1 MKLLQ
6 KFVSLFSA
14 AAMLST
20 AVSLG
25 ARAEV
30 SGSENDAPEVITLVA
45 DGDASEY
52 GYVHYKYIDENG
64 NEVTPN
70 LTPTGTLAYHGTLPS
85 KYSMVDR
92 GYLPAVRNQG
102 SEGSCWAHAGMAMA
116 ESSMIKQGYASASS
130 VDYSEKHL
138 AWFAVGATAPQGDSL
153 YGDFSG
159 LGAPTAYSAGGNMVD
174 IMFTMMS
181 WIGAEEESNVP
192 YADFNSGVDESY
204 RYHSYAHLQNVNLYD
219 EKDINSIKEAIMRDG
234 AVQISYYASSNYLT
248 KNSGE
253 YTAYYCPN
261 GYTSNHSITVVGWD
275 DNFSKS
281 NFRTGGTPNN
291 DGAWLC
297 RNSWGSTWGTSGYFY
312 LSYNDATVGE
322 FASLTMEPTTNY
334 GSIYQ
339 YDGGCLRQNG
349 YIYSTSRVSHTNIGG
364 GANVFTADKNDEIT
378 AVSFYSAEAGWNYT
392 INVYTGLTGSTPDT
406 GTLAKS
412 AVISGTQ
419 EYAGYHTVDLPVSVP
434 VKAGEKFAVAV
445 DLYDKNGKHYVI
457 TDRYSPSTGLSFYKF
472 YNTWSD
478 CTTKY
483 KSNVRIKAYTK
494 AVKTTVPQNVTAS
507 AGDNT
512 VKLTWDK
519 VDGATNYVIYSYADN
534 TYTKLGYSTTN
545 SFTASDLINGKKYGF
560 IVRSYVSGKWSDWS
574 NDDAVYATPK
584 ASANKPQNVKA
595 VPGDKQVTITWNAV
609 NGATNYIVY
618 SYVDGS
624 YHNLG
629 TTTSTSFTAKNL
641 VNGKKYGF
649 IVKAWVNGK
658 WNNWSVAD
666 AVYATPV
673 QNTKPQNVQAV
684 PGNGQVTLTWDAVEN
699 AEEYVVYSYVD
710 GGYHKLGYSDVNSFT
725 ATGLTNGK
733 KYGFIVKAWV
743 NGGWNAWSNDD
754 AVYATPVGGTDV
766 RNVKAVPGN
775 GQVALTWNKVSGAT
789 NYVIY
794 SYADG
799 KYTKQGYSDTTSF
812 TVTGLT
818 NGKEYGFIVRSYANG
833 TWCGWQP
840 SDATFATPVNTK
852 PQNVHAVPGN
862 GQVTLTWDAVENAE
876 DYVVYSYV
884 DGGYNKLGYSKTN
897 SFTATGLTNG
907 KKYGFI
913 VKAWVNGGWN
923 AWSNDDAVYATPVGG
938 TDVRNVKAV
947 PGNGQVA
954 LTWDKVSG
962 ATNYVIY
969 SYADGKYTKQG
980 YSDTTSFTVT
990 GLTNGKEYG
999 FIVRSYANGTW
1010 CGWQPSDA
1018 IFATPVN
1025 AKPQNVQAMAGDKEV
1040 HLIWDDVDGAEEYV
1054 IYSYVD
1060 GNYAKLGY
1068 SEYSGYTAEGLTN
1081 GRKYGFIVKAWV
1093 NGRWNDW
1100 SNDDAVYAEP
1110 VGAFDKPLN
1119 IKAAAGN
1126 QEVYLTW
1133 GEVDG
1138 AEMYVVYIYADGKY
1152 TKLGYTE
1159 DTGYTAE
1166 GLTNGKKYGFIVRS
1180 YLDGQWCGW
1189 SPADLV
1195 YSTPRA

>member
-507 AGDNT
+507 AGDNN

-595 VPGDKQVTITWNAV
+595 VPGDKQVTITW
-609 NGATNYIVY
+609 
-618 SYVDGS
+618 
-624 YHNLG
+624 
-629 TTTSTSFTAKNL
+629 
-641 VNGKKYGF
+641 
-649 IVKAWVNGK
+649 
-658 WNNWSVAD
+658 
-666 AVYATPV
+666 
-673 QNTKPQNVQAV
+673 
-684 PGNGQVTLTWDAVEN
+684 DAVEN
-699 AEEYVVYSYVD
+699 AEDYVVYSYVD

-775 GQVALTWNKVSGAT
+775 GQVALTWDKVSGAT

-840 SDATFATPVNTK
+840 SDAIFATPVNTK

-884 DGGYNKLGYSKTN
+884 DGGYHKLGYSDVN

>member
-699 AEEYVVYSYVD
+699 AEDYVVYSYVD

-733 KYGFIVKAWV
+733 KYGFIV
-743 NGGWNAWSNDD
+743 
-754 AVYATPVGGTDV
+754 
-766 RNVKAVPGN
+766 
-775 GQVALTWNKVSGAT
+775 
-789 NYVIY
+789 
-794 SYADG
+794 
-799 KYTKQGYSDTTSF
+799 
-812 TVTGLT
+812 
-818 NGKEYGFIVRSYANG
+818 RSYANG

-840 SDATFATPVNTK
+840 SDAIFATPVNTK

-1119 IKAAAGN
+1119 IKAAADN

>member
-1 MKLLQ
+1 M
-6 KFVSLFSA
+6 
-14 AAMLST
+14 
-20 AVSLG
+20 
-25 ARAEV
+25 
-30 SGSENDAPEVITLVA
+30 
-45 DGDASEY
+45 
-52 GYVHYKYIDENG
+52 
-64 NEVTPN
+64 
-70 LTPTGTLAYHGTLPS
+70 
-85 KYSMVDR
+85 
-92 GYLPAVRNQG
+92 
-102 SEGSCWAHAGMAMA
+102 
-116 ESSMIKQGYASASS
+116 
-130 VDYSEKHL
+130 
-138 AWFAVGATAPQGDSL
+138 
-153 YGDFSG
+153 
-159 LGAPTAYSAGGNMVD
+159 
-174 IMFTMMS
+174 
-181 WIGAEEESNVP
+181 
-192 YADFNSGVDESY
+192 
-204 RYHSYAHLQNVNLYD
+204 
-219 EKDINSIKEAIMRDG
+219 
-234 AVQISYYASSNYLT
+234 
-248 KNSGE
+248 
-253 YTAYYCPN
+253 
-261 GYTSNHSITVVGWD
+261 
-275 DNFSKS
+275 
-281 NFRTGGTPNN
+281 
-291 DGAWLC
+291 
-297 RNSWGSTWGTSGYFY
+297 
-312 LSYNDATVGE
+312 
-322 FASLTMEPTTNY
+322 
-334 GSIYQ
+334 
-339 YDGGCLRQNG
+339 
-349 YIYSTSRVSHTNIGG
+349 
-364 GANVFTADKNDEIT
+364 
-378 AVSFYSAEAGWNYT
+378 
-392 INVYTGLTGSTPDT
+392 
-406 GTLAKS
+406 
-412 AVISGTQ
+412 
-419 EYAGYHTVDLPVSVP
+419 
-434 VKAGEKFAVAV
+434 
-445 DLYDKNGKHYVI
+445 
-457 TDRYSPSTGLSFYKF
+457 
-472 YNTWSD
+472 
-478 CTTKY
+478 
-483 KSNVRIKAYTK
+483 
-494 AVKTTVPQNVTAS
+494 
-507 AGDNT
+507 
-512 VKLTWDK
+512 
-519 VDGATNYVIYSYADN
+519 
-534 TYTKLGYSTTN
+534 
-545 SFTASDLINGKKYGF
+545 
-560 IVRSYVSGKWSDWS
+560 
-574 NDDAVYATPK
+574 
-584 ASANKPQNVKA
+584 
-595 VPGDKQVTITWNAV
+595 
-609 NGATNYIVY
+609 
-618 SYVDGS
+618 
-624 YHNLG
+624 
-629 TTTSTSFTAKNL
+629 
-641 VNGKKYGF
+641 
-649 IVKAWVNGK
+649 
-658 WNNWSVAD
+658 
-666 AVYATPV
+666 
-673 QNTKPQNVQAV
+673 
-684 PGNGQVTLTWDAVEN
+684 
-699 AEEYVVYSYVD
+699 
-710 GGYHKLGYSDVNSFT
+710 
-725 ATGLTNGK
+725 
-733 KYGFIVKAWV
+733 
-743 NGGWNAWSNDD
+743 
-754 AVYATPVGGTDV
+754 
-766 RNVKAVPGN
+766 
-775 GQVALTWNKVSGAT
+775 
-789 NYVIY
+789 
-794 SYADG
+794 
-799 KYTKQGYSDTTSF
+799 
-812 TVTGLT
+812 TGLT

-840 SDATFATPVNTK
+840 SDAIFATPVNTK

-884 DGGYNKLGYSKTN
+884 DGGYHKLGYSDVN

-913 VKAWVNGGWN
+913 VKAWVKGGWN

-1180 YLDGQWCGW
+1180 YLDGQWCGC

>member
-45 DGDASEY
+45 DGDASEH

-507 AGDNT
+507 AGDNN

-560 IVRSYVSGKWSDWS
+560 IVRSYVSGKWSD
-574 NDDAVYATPK
+574 
-584 ASANKPQNVKA
+584 
-595 VPGDKQVTITWNAV
+595 
-609 NGATNYIVY
+609 
-618 SYVDGS
+618 
-624 YHNLG
+624 
-629 TTTSTSFTAKNL
+629 
-641 VNGKKYGF
+641 
-649 IVKAWVNGK
+649 
-658 WNNWSVAD
+658 
-666 AVYATPV
+666 
-673 QNTKPQNVQAV
+673 
-684 PGNGQVTLTWDAVEN
+684 
-699 AEEYVVYSYVD
+699 
-710 GGYHKLGYSDVNSFT
+710 
-725 ATGLTNGK
+725 
-733 KYGFIVKAWV
+733 
-743 NGGWNAWSNDD
+743 
-754 AVYATPVGGTDV
+754 
-766 RNVKAVPGN
+766 
-775 GQVALTWNKVSGAT
+775 
-789 NYVIY
+789 
-794 SYADG
+794 
-799 KYTKQGYSDTTSF
+799 
-812 TVTGLT
+812 
-818 NGKEYGFIVRSYANG
+818 
-833 TWCGWQP
+833 
-840 SDATFATPVNTK
+840 
-852 PQNVHAVPGN
+852 
-862 GQVTLTWDAVENAE
+862 
-876 DYVVYSYV
+876 
-884 DGGYNKLGYSKTN
+884 
-897 SFTATGLTNG
+897 
-907 KKYGFI
+907 
-913 VKAWVNGGWN
+913 
-923 AWSNDDAVYATPVGG
+923 WSNDDAVYATPVGG

-1189 SPADLV
+1189 SPAELV

>member
-507 AGDNT
+507 AGDNN

-699 AEEYVVYSYVD
+699 AEDYVVYSYVD
-710 GGYHKLGYSDVNSFT
+710 GGYNKLGYSKTNSFT

-766 RNVKAVPGN
+766 RNVK
-775 GQVALTWNKVSGAT
+775 
-789 NYVIY
+789 
-794 SYADG
+794 
-799 KYTKQGYSDTTSF
+799 
-812 TVTGLT
+812 
-818 NGKEYGFIVRSYANG
+818 
-833 TWCGWQP
+833 
-840 SDATFATPVNTK
+840 
-852 PQNVHAVPGN
+852 AVPGN

>member
-322 FASLTMEPTTNY
+322 FASLTMKPTTNY

-574 NDDAVYATPK
+574 NDDAVYATP
-584 ASANKPQNVKA
+584 
-595 VPGDKQVTITWNAV
+595 
-609 NGATNYIVY
+609 
-618 SYVDGS
+618 
-624 YHNLG
+624 
-629 TTTSTSFTAKNL
+629 
-641 VNGKKYGF
+641 
-649 IVKAWVNGK
+649 
-658 WNNWSVAD
+658 
-666 AVYATPV
+666 
-673 QNTKPQNVQAV
+673 
-684 PGNGQVTLTWDAVEN
+684 
-699 AEEYVVYSYVD
+699 
-710 GGYHKLGYSDVNSFT
+710 
-725 ATGLTNGK
+725 
-733 KYGFIVKAWV
+733 
-743 NGGWNAWSNDD
+743 
-754 AVYATPVGGTDV
+754 VGGTDV

-775 GQVALTWNKVSGAT
+775 GQVALTWDKVSGAT

-840 SDATFATPVNTK
+840 SDAIFATPVNTK

-1060 GNYAKLGY
+1060 GNYEKLGY

>member
-507 AGDNT
+507 AGDNN

-641 VNGKKYGF
+641 VNGK
-649 IVKAWVNGK
+649 
-658 WNNWSVAD
+658 
-666 AVYATPV
+666 
-673 QNTKPQNVQAV
+673 
-684 PGNGQVTLTWDAVEN
+684 
-699 AEEYVVYSYVD
+699 
-710 GGYHKLGYSDVNSFT
+710 
-725 ATGLTNGK
+725 
-733 KYGFIVKAWV
+733 
-743 NGGWNAWSNDD
+743 
-754 AVYATPVGGTDV
+754 
-766 RNVKAVPGN
+766 
-775 GQVALTWNKVSGAT
+775 
-789 NYVIY
+789 
-794 SYADG
+794 
-799 KYTKQGYSDTTSF
+799 
-812 TVTGLT
+812 
-818 NGKEYGFIVRSYANG
+818 EYGFIVRSYANG

-840 SDATFATPVNTK
+840 SDAIFATPVNTK

>member
-507 AGDNT
+507 AGDNN

-649 IVKAWVNGK
+649 IVKAWVNG
-658 WNNWSVAD
+658 
-666 AVYATPV
+666 
-673 QNTKPQNVQAV
+673 
-684 PGNGQVTLTWDAVEN
+684 
-699 AEEYVVYSYVD
+699 
-710 GGYHKLGYSDVNSFT
+710 
-725 ATGLTNGK
+725 
-733 KYGFIVKAWV
+733 
-743 NGGWNAWSNDD
+743 GWNAWSNDD

-775 GQVALTWNKVSGAT
+775 GQVALTWDKVSGAT

>member
-574 NDDAVYATPK
+574 NDDAVYATP
-584 ASANKPQNVKA
+584 
-595 VPGDKQVTITWNAV
+595 
-609 NGATNYIVY
+609 
-618 SYVDGS
+618 
-624 YHNLG
+624 
-629 TTTSTSFTAKNL
+629 
-641 VNGKKYGF
+641 
-649 IVKAWVNGK
+649 
-658 WNNWSVAD
+658 
-666 AVYATPV
+666 V
-673 QNTKPQNVQAV
+673 QNTKPQNVQ
-684 PGNGQVTLTWDAVEN
+684 
-699 AEEYVVYSYVD
+699 
-710 GGYHKLGYSDVNSFT
+710 
-725 ATGLTNGK
+725 
-733 KYGFIVKAWV
+733 
-743 NGGWNAWSNDD
+743 
-754 AVYATPVGGTDV
+754 
-766 RNVKAVPGN
+766 
-775 GQVALTWNKVSGAT
+775 
-789 NYVIY
+789 
-794 SYADG
+794 
-799 KYTKQGYSDTTSF
+799 
-812 TVTGLT
+812 
-818 NGKEYGFIVRSYANG
+818 
-833 TWCGWQP
+833 
-840 SDATFATPVNTK
+840 
-852 PQNVHAVPGN
+852 AVPGN

-884 DGGYNKLGYSKTN
+884 DGGYHKLGYSDVN

-1040 HLIWDDVDGAEEYV
+1040 HLIWDDVDDAEEYV

>member
-1 MKLLQ
+1 M
-6 KFVSLFSA
+6 
-14 AAMLST
+14 
-20 AVSLG
+20 
-25 ARAEV
+25 
-30 SGSENDAPEVITLVA
+30 
-45 DGDASEY
+45 
-52 GYVHYKYIDENG
+52 
-64 NEVTPN
+64 
-70 LTPTGTLAYHGTLPS
+70 
-85 KYSMVDR
+85 
-92 GYLPAVRNQG
+92 
-102 SEGSCWAHAGMAMA
+102 
-116 ESSMIKQGYASASS
+116 
-130 VDYSEKHL
+130 
-138 AWFAVGATAPQGDSL
+138 
-153 YGDFSG
+153 
-159 LGAPTAYSAGGNMVD
+159 
-174 IMFTMMS
+174 
-181 WIGAEEESNVP
+181 
-192 YADFNSGVDESY
+192 
-204 RYHSYAHLQNVNLYD
+204 
-219 EKDINSIKEAIMRDG
+219 
-234 AVQISYYASSNYLT
+234 
-248 KNSGE
+248 
-253 YTAYYCPN
+253 
-261 GYTSNHSITVVGWD
+261 
-275 DNFSKS
+275 
-281 NFRTGGTPNN
+281 
-291 DGAWLC
+291 
-297 RNSWGSTWGTSGYFY
+297 
-312 LSYNDATVGE
+312 
-322 FASLTMEPTTNY
+322 
-334 GSIYQ
+334 
-339 YDGGCLRQNG
+339 
-349 YIYSTSRVSHTNIGG
+349 
-364 GANVFTADKNDEIT
+364 
-378 AVSFYSAEAGWNYT
+378 
-392 INVYTGLTGSTPDT
+392 
-406 GTLAKS
+406 
-412 AVISGTQ
+412 
-419 EYAGYHTVDLPVSVP
+419 
-434 VKAGEKFAVAV
+434 
-445 DLYDKNGKHYVI
+445 
-457 TDRYSPSTGLSFYKF
+457 
-472 YNTWSD
+472 
-478 CTTKY
+478 
-483 KSNVRIKAYTK
+483 
-494 AVKTTVPQNVTAS
+494 
-507 AGDNT
+507 
-512 VKLTWDK
+512 
-519 VDGATNYVIYSYADN
+519 
-534 TYTKLGYSTTN
+534 
-545 SFTASDLINGKKYGF
+545 
-560 IVRSYVSGKWSDWS
+560 
-574 NDDAVYATPK
+574 
-584 ASANKPQNVKA
+584 
-595 VPGDKQVTITWNAV
+595 

-673 QNTKPQNVQAV
+673 QNTKPQNVQ
-684 PGNGQVTLTWDAVEN
+684 
-699 AEEYVVYSYVD
+699 
-710 GGYHKLGYSDVNSFT
+710 
-725 ATGLTNGK
+725 
-733 KYGFIVKAWV
+733 
-743 NGGWNAWSNDD
+743 
-754 AVYATPVGGTDV
+754 
-766 RNVKAVPGN
+766 
-775 GQVALTWNKVSGAT
+775 
-789 NYVIY
+789 
-794 SYADG
+794 
-799 KYTKQGYSDTTSF
+799 
-812 TVTGLT
+812 
-818 NGKEYGFIVRSYANG
+818 
-833 TWCGWQP
+833 
-840 SDATFATPVNTK
+840 
-852 PQNVHAVPGN
+852 AVPGN

>member
-494 AVKTTVPQNVTAS
+494 AVKTT
-507 AGDNT
+507 
-512 VKLTWDK
+512 
-519 VDGATNYVIYSYADN
+519 
-534 TYTKLGYSTTN
+534 
-545 SFTASDLINGKKYGF
+545 
-560 IVRSYVSGKWSDWS
+560 
-574 NDDAVYATPK
+574 
-584 ASANKPQNVKA
+584 KPQNVKA

-699 AEEYVVYSYVD
+699 AEDYVVYSYVD

-884 DGGYNKLGYSKTN
+884 DGGYHKLGYSDVN

-954 LTWDKVSG
+954 LTWNKVSG

-1166 GLTNGKKYGFIVRS
+1166 GLTNGKKYGFIVKS

>member
-1 MKLLQ
+1 M
-6 KFVSLFSA
+6 LF
-14 AAMLST
+14 
-20 AVSLG
+20 
-25 ARAEV
+25 R
-30 SGSENDAPEVITLVA
+30 
-45 DGDASEY
+45 
-52 GYVHYKYIDENG
+52 
-64 NEVTPN
+64 
-70 LTPTGTLAYHGTLPS
+70 
-85 KYSMVDR
+85 
-92 GYLPAVRNQG
+92 
-102 SEGSCWAHAGMAMA
+102 
-116 ESSMIKQGYASASS
+116 
-130 VDYSEKHL
+130 
-138 AWFAVGATAPQGDSL
+138 
-153 YGDFSG
+153 
-159 LGAPTAYSAGGNMVD
+159 
-174 IMFTMMS
+174 
-181 WIGAEEESNVP
+181 
-192 YADFNSGVDESY
+192 
-204 RYHSYAHLQNVNLYD
+204 
-219 EKDINSIKEAIMRDG
+219 
-234 AVQISYYASSNYLT
+234 
-248 KNSGE
+248 
-253 YTAYYCPN
+253 
-261 GYTSNHSITVVGWD
+261 
-275 DNFSKS
+275 
-281 NFRTGGTPNN
+281 
-291 DGAWLC
+291 
-297 RNSWGSTWGTSGYFY
+297 
-312 LSYNDATVGE
+312 
-322 FASLTMEPTTNY
+322 
-334 GSIYQ
+334 
-339 YDGGCLRQNG
+339 
-349 YIYSTSRVSHTNIGG
+349 
-364 GANVFTADKNDEIT
+364 
-378 AVSFYSAEAGWNYT
+378 
-392 INVYTGLTGSTPDT
+392 
-406 GTLAKS
+406 
-412 AVISGTQ
+412 
-419 EYAGYHTVDLPVSVP
+419 
-434 VKAGEKFAVAV
+434 
-445 DLYDKNGKHYVI
+445 
-457 TDRYSPSTGLSFYKF
+457 
-472 YNTWSD
+472 
-478 CTTKY
+478 
-483 KSNVRIKAYTK
+483 
-494 AVKTTVPQNVTAS
+494 
-507 AGDNT
+507 
-512 VKLTWDK
+512 
-519 VDGATNYVIYSYADN
+519 
-534 TYTKLGYSTTN
+534 
-545 SFTASDLINGKKYGF
+545 SDLINGKKYGF

-699 AEEYVVYSYVD
+699 AEDYVVYSYVD

-775 GQVALTWNKVSGAT
+775 GQVALTWN
-789 NYVIY
+789 
-794 SYADG
+794 
-799 KYTKQGYSDTTSF
+799 
-812 TVTGLT
+812 
-818 NGKEYGFIVRSYANG
+818 
-833 TWCGWQP
+833 
-840 SDATFATPVNTK
+840 
-852 PQNVHAVPGN
+852 
-862 GQVTLTWDAVENAE
+862 
-876 DYVVYSYV
+876 
-884 DGGYNKLGYSKTN
+884 
-897 SFTATGLTNG
+897 
-907 KKYGFI
+907 
-913 VKAWVNGGWN
+913 
-923 AWSNDDAVYATPVGG
+923 
-938 TDVRNVKAV
+938 
-947 PGNGQVA
+947 
-954 LTWDKVSG
+954 KVSG

>member
-1 MKLLQ
+1 
-6 KFVSLFSA
+6 
-14 AAMLST
+14 
-20 AVSLG
+20 
-25 ARAEV
+25 
-30 SGSENDAPEVITLVA
+30 
-45 DGDASEY
+45 
-52 GYVHYKYIDENG
+52 
-64 NEVTPN
+64 
-70 LTPTGTLAYHGTLPS
+70 
-85 KYSMVDR
+85 
-92 GYLPAVRNQG
+92 
-102 SEGSCWAHAGMAMA
+102 
-116 ESSMIKQGYASASS
+116 
-130 VDYSEKHL
+130 
-138 AWFAVGATAPQGDSL
+138 
-153 YGDFSG
+153 
-159 LGAPTAYSAGGNMVD
+159 
-174 IMFTMMS
+174 
-181 WIGAEEESNVP
+181 
-192 YADFNSGVDESY
+192 
-204 RYHSYAHLQNVNLYD
+204 
-219 EKDINSIKEAIMRDG
+219 MRDG

-629 TTTSTSFTAKNL
+629 TTTSTSFTAKDL
-641 VNGKKYGF
+641 V
-649 IVKAWVNGK
+649 
-658 WNNWSVAD
+658 
-666 AVYATPV
+666 
-673 QNTKPQNVQAV
+673 
-684 PGNGQVTLTWDAVEN
+684 
-699 AEEYVVYSYVD
+699 
-710 GGYHKLGYSDVNSFT
+710 
-725 ATGLTNGK
+725 
-733 KYGFIVKAWV
+733 
-743 NGGWNAWSNDD
+743 
-754 AVYATPVGGTDV
+754 
-766 RNVKAVPGN
+766 
-775 GQVALTWNKVSGAT
+775 
-789 NYVIY
+789 
-794 SYADG
+794 
-799 KYTKQGYSDTTSF
+799 
-812 TVTGLT
+812 
-818 NGKEYGFIVRSYANG
+818 
-833 TWCGWQP
+833 
-840 SDATFATPVNTK
+840 
-852 PQNVHAVPGN
+852 
-862 GQVTLTWDAVENAE
+862 
-876 DYVVYSYV
+876 
-884 DGGYNKLGYSKTN
+884 
-897 SFTATGLTNG
+897 NG

>member
-519 VDGATNYVIYSYADN
+519 VDGATNY
-534 TYTKLGYSTTN
+534 
-545 SFTASDLINGKKYGF
+545 
-560 IVRSYVSGKWSDWS
+560 
-574 NDDAVYATPK
+574 
-584 ASANKPQNVKA
+584 
-595 VPGDKQVTITWNAV
+595 
-609 NGATNYIVY
+609 IVY

-629 TTTSTSFTAKNL
+629 TTTSTSFTAKDL

-699 AEEYVVYSYVD
+699 AEDYVVYSYVD

-775 GQVALTWNKVSGAT
+775 GQVALTWDKVSGAT

-840 SDATFATPVNTK
+840 SDAIFATPVNTK

-884 DGGYNKLGYSKTN
+884 DGGYHKLGYSDVN

>member
-574 NDDAVYATPK
+574 NDDAVYATP
-584 ASANKPQNVKA
+584 
-595 VPGDKQVTITWNAV
+595 
-609 NGATNYIVY
+609 
-618 SYVDGS
+618 
-624 YHNLG
+624 
-629 TTTSTSFTAKNL
+629 
-641 VNGKKYGF
+641 
-649 IVKAWVNGK
+649 
-658 WNNWSVAD
+658 
-666 AVYATPV
+666 V

-699 AEEYVVYSYVD
+699 AEDYVVYSYVD

-884 DGGYNKLGYSKTN
+884 DGGYHKLGYSDVN

-954 LTWDKVSG
+954 LTWNKVSG

-1166 GLTNGKKYGFIVRS
+1166 GLTNGKKYGFIVKS

>member
-507 AGDNT
+507 AGDNN

-641 VNGKKYGF
+641 VNGK
-649 IVKAWVNGK
+649 

-699 AEEYVVYSYVD
+699 AEDYVVYSYVD
-710 GGYHKLGYSDVNSFT
+710 GGYNKLGYSKTNSFT

-775 GQVALTWNKVSGAT
+775 GQVALTWDKVSGAT

-1040 HLIWDDVDGAEEYV
+1040 HLIWDDVDDAEEYV

>member
-248 KNSGE
+248 KNSGV

-574 NDDAVYATPK
+574 NDDAVYATP
-584 ASANKPQNVKA
+584 
-595 VPGDKQVTITWNAV
+595 
-609 NGATNYIVY
+609 
-618 SYVDGS
+618 
-624 YHNLG
+624 
-629 TTTSTSFTAKNL
+629 
-641 VNGKKYGF
+641 
-649 IVKAWVNGK
+649 
-658 WNNWSVAD
+658 
-666 AVYATPV
+666 V

-699 AEEYVVYSYVD
+699 AEDYVVYSYVD

-775 GQVALTWNKVSGAT
+775 GQVALTWDKVSGAT

-840 SDATFATPVNTK
+840 SDAIFATPVNTK

-884 DGGYNKLGYSKTN
+884 DGGYHKLGYSDVN

>member
-507 AGDNT
+507 AGDNN

-534 TYTKLGYSTTN
+534 TYTKLGYST
-545 SFTASDLINGKKYGF
+545 
-560 IVRSYVSGKWSDWS
+560 
-574 NDDAVYATPK
+574 
-584 ASANKPQNVKA
+584 
-595 VPGDKQVTITWNAV
+595 
-609 NGATNYIVY
+609 
-618 SYVDGS
+618 
-624 YHNLG
+624 
-629 TTTSTSFTAKNL
+629 STSFTAKNL
-641 VNGKKYGF
+641 V
-649 IVKAWVNGK
+649 
-658 WNNWSVAD
+658 
-666 AVYATPV
+666 
-673 QNTKPQNVQAV
+673 
-684 PGNGQVTLTWDAVEN
+684 
-699 AEEYVVYSYVD
+699 
-710 GGYHKLGYSDVNSFT
+710 
-725 ATGLTNGK
+725 
-733 KYGFIVKAWV
+733 
-743 NGGWNAWSNDD
+743 
-754 AVYATPVGGTDV
+754 
-766 RNVKAVPGN
+766 
-775 GQVALTWNKVSGAT
+775 
-789 NYVIY
+789 
-794 SYADG
+794 
-799 KYTKQGYSDTTSF
+799 
-812 TVTGLT
+812 
-818 NGKEYGFIVRSYANG
+818 
-833 TWCGWQP
+833 
-840 SDATFATPVNTK
+840 
-852 PQNVHAVPGN
+852 
-862 GQVTLTWDAVENAE
+862 
-876 DYVVYSYV
+876 
-884 DGGYNKLGYSKTN
+884 
-897 SFTATGLTNG
+897 NG

>member
-14 AAMLST
+14 AAVLST

-153 YGDFSG
+153 YGDFPG

-629 TTTSTSFTAKNL
+629 TTTSTSFTAKDL

-684 PGNGQVTLTWDAVEN
+684 PGNGQVALTWD
-699 AEEYVVYSYVD
+699 
-710 GGYHKLGYSDVNSFT
+710 
-725 ATGLTNGK
+725 
-733 KYGFIVKAWV
+733 
-743 NGGWNAWSNDD
+743 
-754 AVYATPVGGTDV
+754 
-766 RNVKAVPGN
+766 
-775 GQVALTWNKVSGAT
+775 KVSGAT

-840 SDATFATPVNTK
+840 SDAIFATPVNTK